1 MKHHLLIGLLAASL
15 TGCAGMEGLDRNTPR
30 AKMLTTAAV
39 GAVSDAPWRWPS
51 THWWERYRDP
61 ELNSLMERALSLSP
75 DVRLARARLEQ
86 AAAIAEQA
94 GAQRWPTMSADADAV
109 RKRYALA
116 YDAAPP
122 LAGNFG
128 TTFTLS
134 ADVHYTFDFWG
145 GSVLRCVRHWEKRRH
160 EKLRSGPPG

>member
-1 MKHHLLIGLLAASL
+1 MKHHLLIGLLVASL
-15 TGCAGMEGLDRNTPR
+15 TGCTGMGGLDRNTSR

-39 GAVSDAPWRWPS
+39 GSVNDAPWRWPS
-51 THWWERYRDP
+51 ADWWEHYRDP
-61 ELNSLMERALSLSP
+61 ELNSLMDRALSLSP

-94 GAQRWPTMSADADAV
+94 GAQRKPTMSADADAV
-109 RKRYALA
+109 RKRYAQA

-128 TTFTLS
+128 TTLTLS

-145 GSVLRCVRHWEKRRH
+145 GSVLRCVRHWERRRR
-160 EKLRSGPPG
+160 EKPRSEPPG